1 MNKEE
6 LEQINSYLTFKL
18 GEEEF
23 AAHVSR
29 VLSIMEMVKIT
40 KVPKSPDYMQGVIN
54 LRGQV
59 LPVVDTRI
67 KFGMTPT
74 EFTANTCIVV
84 MEVNVNGEEVQVGT
98 LVDSVQEVLEITEDQ
113 IQPPPSIGSK
123 YKSEFISGMAKVEEK
138 FIMILDMDKVFSAEE
153 MMNVQASTEQGR
165 QQGVEQ
171 TNGGSRENSQQEDE
185 QQAAQ
190 TSASENAQ

>member
-1 MNKEE
+1 MKKEE
-6 LEQINSYLTFKL
+6 LENIDSYLTFKL

-23 AAHVSR
+23 AAHVSK

-40 KVPKSPDYMQGVIN
+40 KVPKSPEYMQGVIN

-84 MEVNVNGEEVQVGT
+84 MEVEVNGEYVQVGT
-98 LVDSVQEVLEITEDQ
+98 LVDSVQEVLEISDDQ
-113 IQPPPSIGSK
+113 IQPPPSIGNK
-123 YKSEFISGMAKVEEK
+123 YKSEFISGMAKLDEH
-138 FIMILDMDKVFSAEE
+138 FIMMLDMDHVFSAEE
-153 MMNVQASTEQGR
+153 IMNVQASTEEGQA
-165 QQGVEQ
+165 QDTEKEKVSS
-171 TNGGSRENSQQEDE
+171 GSAE
-185 QQAAQ
+185 
-190 TSASENAQ
+190 